1 MEYDIFVQSK
11 VLVEKKTTLSS
22 VTEICVRSVF
32 IFAEDPR

>member
-11 VLVEKKTTLSS
+11 VLVEKNTLSS